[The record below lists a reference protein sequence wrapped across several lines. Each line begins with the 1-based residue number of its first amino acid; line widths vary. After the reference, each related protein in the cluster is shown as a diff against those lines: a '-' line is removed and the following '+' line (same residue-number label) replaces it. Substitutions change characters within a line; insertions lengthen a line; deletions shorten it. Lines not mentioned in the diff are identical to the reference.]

1 MSAPIVPLETVD
13 PRMPQAPRHALPP
26 GACDSHAHVFGP
38 YDRYPLAHAS
48 SYAPPLAPAA
58 LHRAMLGTL
67 GAARGVLVQP
77 APYGFDASALLGAL
91 TEGEGRLRGVAVADA
106 TTSDEALQALYDGGV
121 RGLRFIEMRTPTGAP
136 YAGSVGVDQLMAL
149 APAMQRIGLH
159 AELWAPVDEYPR
171 LLPQLAATG
180 IEIVLDHMACARPER
195 GVDDPAFQAVLTA
208 LRDGAVWVKLAL
220 CRVSTQA
227 PGYADAR
234 PLHDALLAANPRR
247 LLWGSD
253 WPYVRMGEQSPD
265 AGALLDLFHAW
276 VPDVGQQRQIL
287 VDNPATL
294 YGFTATEDT
303 P

>member
-1 MSAPIVPLETVD
+1 MSAPLETVA
-13 PRMPQAPRHALPP
+13 PRMPDAPHHALPA

-58 LHRAMLGTL
+58 LHRTMLGTL

-77 APYGFDASALLGAL
+77 APYGLDASVLLAALAEGA
-91 TEGEGRLRGVAVADA
+91 GSLRGVAVADA
-106 TTSDEALQALYDGGV
+106 ATSEQQLQALYDGGV
-121 RGLRFIEMRTPTGAP
+121 RGLRFVEMRTPTGAP
-136 YAGSVGVDQLMAL
+136 YAGSVGVDQLLLM
-149 APAMQRIGLH
+149 APAMRRIGLH
-159 AELWAPVDEYPR
+159 AELWSPLDGYPG
-171 LLPQLAATG
+171 LLPQLSATG
-180 IEIVLDHMACARPER
+180 VRVVLDHMACAKPER
-195 GVDDPAFQAVLTA
+195 GVDDPAFQAVLAA
-208 LRDGAVWVKLAL
+208 LAAGDVWVKLAL

-227 PGYADAR
+227 PDYADAR
-234 PLHDALLAANPRR
+234 ALHDALLAANPGR

-276 VPDVGQQRQIL
+276 VPDAALRQRIL

-294 YGFTATEDT
+294 YGFTATEET